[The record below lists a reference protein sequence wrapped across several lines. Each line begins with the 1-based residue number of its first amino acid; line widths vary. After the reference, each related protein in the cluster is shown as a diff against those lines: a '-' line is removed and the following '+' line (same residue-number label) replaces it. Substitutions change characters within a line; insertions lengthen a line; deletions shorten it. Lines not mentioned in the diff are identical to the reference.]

1 MDKELKKIE
10 ERLERLKP
18 SNLESDFYQKI
29 NGIFDSSVDGADY
42 ESKNKIIIFSVFLQ
56 RIAAAAAILI
66 ACIGMFFAFLND
78 SNRNNLES
86 SSNNNIVKTNKEN
99 DNKFV
104 PIKTKNTFEG
114 VSRDEIFISK
124 DRIPYQPLKYQF
136 SDSFIW
142 ENKTDGSVIELNIPS
157 QRFFYVPIK
166 TD

>member
-10 ERLERLKP
+10 ERLEKLKP
-18 SNLESDFYQKI
+18 SNLESNFYQKI
-29 NGIFDSSVDGADY
+29 DGIFNSSLEGADY
-42 ESKNKIIIFSVFLQ
+42 ESKNKTILFSSFLQ

-66 ACIGMFFAFLND
+66 ACVGMFFAFLND
-78 SNRNNLES
+78 SNRNNLS
-86 SSNNNIVKTNKEN
+86 PSSNNNIVKKNKEN
-99 DNKFV
+99 DNFV

-124 DRIPYQPLKYQF
+124 DRIPYQPVKYQF

>member
-10 ERLERLKP
+10 ERLEKLKP
-18 SNLESDFYQKI
+18 SNLESNFYQKI
-29 NGIFDSSVDGADY
+29 DGIFNSSLEGADY
-42 ESKNKIIIFSVFLQ
+42 ESKNKTILFSSFLQ
-56 RIAAAAAILI
+56 KIAAAAAILI
-66 ACIGMFFAFLND
+66 ACVGMFFAFLND
-78 SNRNNLES
+78 SNRNNLS
-86 SSNNNIVKTNKEN
+86 PSSNNNIVKKNKEN
-99 DNKFV
+99 DNFV

-124 DRIPYQPLKYQF
+124 DRIPYQPVKYQF

>member
-10 ERLERLKP
+10 ERLKKLKP
-18 SNLESDFYQKI
+18 SNLESNFYQKI
-29 NGIFDSSVDGADY
+29 DGIFNSSLDGADY
-42 ESKNKIIIFSVFLQ
+42 ESKNKTILFSSFLQ

-66 ACIGMFFAFLND
+66 ACVGMFFAFLND
-78 SNRNNLES
+78 SNRNNLRP

-99 DNKFV
+99 DNFV

-114 VSRDEIFISK
+114 GSRDEIFISK